1 MAVDLT
7 ELVSAANAQTAA
19 SQALTQEVSGK
30 MSEIDTKV
38 SESIES
44 VESEYSEKLSSL
56 TIAANLG
63 YANAVEKASGG
74 RNTLVIDA
82 QGNENIMVVIPR
94 FNCED
99 INAAVLAATGVDM
112 QLGEGTHPAFRT
124 NGVDRGE
131 ILVGKYLASAGAGGG
146 CSVIGGVQPRTSVN
160 YDTAKS
166 LSANKGDDW
175 HMMSIHE
182 WAAIALWSLANGT
195 VPRGNTYYGLAHDM
209 RHETALRA
217 DGGKPG
223 EVSGTG
229 RSDTGS
235 GPATWAH
242 DHGEFGVQDLVGNVW
257 EWMDQMRLEDG
268 RIITTLDNDPSLAE
282 ENWYRHEAYFDSTS
296 ASQSGTGDVGSAIL
310 NSAVTNRNGPLG
322 NDAYDN
328 PYVYDSLFSSIGK
341 DASYVENEVL
351 RRLLIESA
359 GDAGLTGGLWV
370 RNYGDRFPLRG
381 GAWGGG
387 SVAGLGALNLY
398 NARSRAD
405 SSVGFRPALFV

>member
-1 MAVDLT
+1 MSDLT
-7 ELVSAANAQTAA
+7 QATT
-19 SQALTQEVSGK
+19 ALTSATAEMKSAK
-30 MSEIDTKV
+30 ESF
-38 SESIES
+38 ESIREDATQAINEVNS
-44 VESEYSEKLSSL
+44 NFTEKAASL

-112 QLGEGTHPAFRT
+112 QLGTGTHSAFRT

-131 ILVGKYLASAGAGGG
+131 ILAPKYLASAGLGGG
-146 CSVIGGVQPRTSVN
+146 CSVVGGVQPRASIN
-160 YDTAKS
+160 YDAAKAMS
-166 LSANKGDDW
+166 IAKGEGW

-235 GPATWAH
+235 GPATWGH
-242 DHGEFGVQDLVGNVW
+242 DHSEFGVQDLSGNVW
-257 EWMDQMRLEDG
+257 EWLDQMRLEDG
-268 RIITTLDNDPSLAE
+268 RIITTLDNDPSIAE
-282 ENWYRHEAYFDSTS
+282 ENWYRHEAYFDSMS
-296 ASQSGTGDVGSAIL
+296 ASQSGTGDVGSSIL
-310 NSAVTNRNGPLG
+310 NSAITNRNGPIG

-381 GAWGGG
+381 GGLGDG
-387 SVAGLGALNLY
+387 SGAGLGALYLS
-398 NARSRAD
+398 NARSDAR
-405 SSVGFRPALFV
+405 SIFGFRPALFV